1 MAESTAIASLVRMSL
16 PERILVRSA
25 SWDDVDSLVAFS
37 AAMAFE
43 TEGRR
48 LDLARLREGTLSL
61 LAAPEHGLFMVA
73 ELPESGRHRLVG
85 QLMITYE
92 WSDWRNGLFWWVQ
105 SVYVDPVWRRRG
117 VFRTMHDQVVVKAKA
132 DPRVCGIRLYVERD
146 NRTAQ
151 TVYRRVGLAP
161 SVYAVY
167 EQDFVLASHS
177 SPSQNKLGEEVS

>member
-1 MAESTAIASLVRMSL
+1 MSIL
-16 PERILVRSA
+16 ERILVRSA
-25 SWDDVDSLVAFS
+25 YWDDVDSLVAFS
-37 AAMAFE
+37 AAMALE

-61 LAAPEHGLFMVA
+61 LAAPEHGSFMVA

-117 VFRTMHDQVVVKAKA
+117 VFRAMHDQVMAKAKA

-151 TVYRRVGLAP
+151 TVYQRVGLTP

-167 EQDFVLASHS
+167 EQDFVLVPQAK
-177 SPSQNKLGEEVS
+177 PS